1 MSGGKENKMKFTV
14 NGKEYN
20 AVPIEFETICKFEEM
35 GIESEELGTK
45 KTLSTLKAYFAMCAG
60 IPDIVASKEIN
71 AHVVAG
77 GNLSELMKVLED
89 EMEKSDFIKAVQK
102 QTEEAPQTEEVPQTA
117 PQIAEV
123 PQIVPSETKS
133 ESTEA

>member
-1 MSGGKENKMKFTV
+1 MKFTV

-20 AVPIEFETICKFEEM
+20 AIPIEFETICKFEEM
-35 GIESEELGTK
+35 GIESEELGNK

-71 AHVVAG
+71 AHVIAG
-77 GNLSELMKVLED
+77 GNLSELMTVMQD
-89 EMEKSDFIKAVQK
+89 EMGKSDFIKAVQK
-102 QTEEAPQTEEVPQTA
+102 QTGEAPQTEETPKVEEVTTPQL
-117 PQIAEV
+117 V
-123 PQIVPSETKS
+123 SETKS